1 MCLIFVGQGYPR
13 KLFNLEHFPIYGS
26 TYNYTIYANLTTNT
40 HNKHSIPV
48 MHIIMYAQHSG
59 SQAGTVNSTILLKHC
74 YDHMDSIKII
84 EL

>member
-1 MCLIFVGQGYPR
+1 MKQTKDKFETAQIQNY
-13 KLFNLEHFPIYGS
+13 IA
-26 TYNYTIYANLTTNT
+26 YTIILYANLATNA

-48 MHIIMYAQHSG
+48 MHICMHSG